1 MTYRFPKNYTKPE
14 HLILYRQHHC
24 KLYCLWRSTY
34 SSPLSVLVHTLL
46 PHHLHN
52 QNHPLICTAGLFNTR
67 SKSRITQLHGNITAT
82 LHVNLCPTWPEHSS
96 WAASHYTPTC
106 SNAFLCSST
115 HRTSSFK
122 VFNATSRLRLICC
135 TFLHSDVKLSPK
147 NPPLSTLKVPSDR
160 EYVFHIPEPIKHR
173 VTRPADFAWWAG
185 KIEIFCLP
193 NVCGK
198 NGLRLPM
205 RKRSF
210 LPFIQILHC
219 LLLLLLLYHSLNNLF

>member
-1 MTYRFPKNYTKPE
+1 MTYRLPKNYTKPE
-14 HLILYRQHHC
+14 HLILYTLHHP
-24 KLYCLWRSTY
+24 KLYCLWLSTY

-46 PHHLHN
+46 TLHQHN
-52 QNHPLICTAGLFNTR
+52 QNHPLICTAGLFNTGC
-67 SKSRITQLHGNITAT
+67 KSRITQLHGNITAT

-135 TFLHSDVKLSPK
+135 TFRQQ

-160 EYVFHIPEPIKHR
+160 EYVFHFPELIKHR
-173 VTRPADFAWWAG
+173 VTRPADFAWSAG
-185 KIEIFCLP
+185 K
-193 NVCGK
+193 
-198 NGLRLPM
+198 
-205 RKRSF
+205 
-210 LPFIQILHC
+210 
-219 LLLLLLLYHSLNNLF
+219 